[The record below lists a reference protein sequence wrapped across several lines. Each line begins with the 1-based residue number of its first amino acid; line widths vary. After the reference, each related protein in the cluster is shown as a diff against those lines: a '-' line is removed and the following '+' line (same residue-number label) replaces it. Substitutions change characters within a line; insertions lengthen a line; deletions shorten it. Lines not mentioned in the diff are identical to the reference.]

1 MLWREN
7 VAGREKVRG
16 SKLQDA
22 QKPLRRRRREDL
34 KAFLTELE
42 KRDIGIQLVGEREV
56 SQLQLHLTTQNQ
68 IAH

>member
-7 VAGREKVRG
+7 VAGREKVRV

-22 QKPLRRRRREDL
+22 QKPLRRRREDL

-56 SQLQLHLTTQNQ
+56 SQLQLHLSTQNQ